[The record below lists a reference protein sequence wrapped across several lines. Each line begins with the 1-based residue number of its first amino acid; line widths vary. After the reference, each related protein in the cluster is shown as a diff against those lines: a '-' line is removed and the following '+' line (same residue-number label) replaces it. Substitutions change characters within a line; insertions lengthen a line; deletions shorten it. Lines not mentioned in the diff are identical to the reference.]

1 MRYFFSYW
9 RDASR
14 YFVVSAK
21 QGSSRIYPNRGR
33 IPRDLPRNKVGVR
46 AWHGETHAH
55 FDGEGPG
62 ARAIDATGVKY
73 LGEGGP
79 ENGDTGNRMGIIARD
94 KTNARE
100 ECA

>member
-1 MRYFFSYW
+1 MRYFFSYS

-33 IPRDLPRNKVGVR
+33 IPRDLPRNKVRVR
-46 AWHGETHAH
+46 GT
-55 FDGEGPG
+55 
-62 ARAIDATGVKY
+62 ARHTRVSLMEDPARVRSTGVKY

-79 ENGDTGNRMGIIARD
+79 ENGDTVGIRMGIIARD
-94 KTNARE
+94 KTDARE